1 MFSQIGMIILTA
13 VLSVGDDFS
22 ANVHKL
28 YYSDGYNRVIDYDFV
43 NGTADQ
49 LGKIN
54 LPGGSFSGTGS
65 TVPAWEPQH
74 FDEQGSKGNGFYK
87 ISLPQVVTVLP
98 EIPIAEIAVDESAAD
113 WENVPPY
120 CVDRINDSLSPEIS
134 GSDIEYFK
142 LAYSPDGS
150 RINFLIKLTSPSS
163 ECTESVDFTLS
174 FEKNLGSRPGDT
186 GIYFYHNCIWWYTK
200 GYVVGSDY
208 YRNEVEVNPAIS
220 VFDNYIEGSADAA
233 PLGLPLPVNV
243 TLDTYKSKQLDT
255 AKHPYLCASGGAN
268 VSIDG
273 VLPESNSWC
282 IKAKISEI
290 QNVAAVDNVYEIKFG
305 LTNGNFNGPAVSVLF
320 SKYDQDHTALTIN
333 SVYQDCYSYWQ
344 GSNPVLLPD
353 CDPAAAS
360 FDFMLS
366 TNDGRTLNFFYKMNA
381 SETAEWISL
390 DSYTPPIG
398 NSTTI
403 NGFPYFTPAVTL
415 LAGYSYNVLDI
426 NMDTKLDFKDFA
438 AFASAWLTNQSSANY
453 VQAFDNTEPL
463 GVIDISDLAYFAGY
477 WLNP

>member
-1 MFSQIGMIILTA
+1 MFSHIGMIILTA
-13 VLSVGDDFS
+13 VLSVADDFS

-65 TVPAWEPQH
+65 TAPAWEPQH

-87 ISLPQVVTVLP
+87 ISLPQAVTVLP
-98 EIPIAEIAVDESAAD
+98 EIPTAEIAVDESTAD

-233 PLGLPLPVNV
+233 PLGLPLPAARGAAQLACVALQFNV
-243 TLDTYKSKQLDT
+243 R
-255 AKHPYLCASGGAN
+255 GA
-268 VSIDG
+268 V
-273 VLPESNSWC
+273 
-282 IKAKISEI
+282 
-290 QNVAAVDNVYEIKFG
+290 
-305 LTNGNFNGPAVSVLF
+305 
-320 SKYDQDHTALTIN
+320 
-333 SVYQDCYSYWQ
+333 
-344 GSNPVLLPD
+344 
-353 CDPAAAS
+353 
-360 FDFMLS
+360 
-366 TNDGRTLNFFYKMNA
+366 
-381 SETAEWISL
+381 
-390 DSYTPPIG
+390 
-398 NSTTI
+398 
-403 NGFPYFTPAVTL
+403 
-415 LAGYSYNVLDI
+415 
-426 NMDTKLDFKDFA
+426 
-438 AFASAWLTNQSSANY
+438 
-453 VQAFDNTEPL
+453 
-463 GVIDISDLAYFAGY
+463 
-477 WLNP
+477 